1 MGGCSDHEFRDGLEP
16 KLLRGA
22 NAAHGGS
29 AVRALPLGDG
39 LAVLR
44 DALNGVLHDL
54 LRLALHA
61 IRLDSHSYLQCH
73 TGHRPISPAVY
84 AVYQRDNDTLLR
96 PLPLWNLR

>member
-1 MGGCSDHEFRDGLEP
+1 MALET

-73 TGHRPISPAVY
+73 TGHRPISPAAY